1 MKTISRSLKTMSLTQ
16 KIQNFSIG
24 PNSNIKRKRDLL
36 LNKPLYEK
44 KDSYNNGD
52 EERQK
57 YFKNDTQNNIR
68 ILFHCKK
75 QR

>member
-1 MKTISRSLKTMSLTQ
+1 MKTICRSLKTISLTQ
-16 KIQNFSIG
+16 KIQNFSIR

-57 YFKNDTQNNIR
+57 IFQK
-68 ILFHCKK
+68 
-75 QR
+75 